1 MSFPERISVSNIQR
15 SPKALMSSSQ
25 YDMKTAV
32 YEAVDAAQ
40 DMSLMN
46 SPAKSIVITLGNNKE
61 VVRRFAQRSIM
72 TKSPQHRCVRLCR
85 HSGKHCVIGWADMKI
100 DQTKNKKE
108 GTINTKSNQMA
119 TVAMTAVENKCT

>member
-25 YDMKTAV
+25 YGMKTAIH
-32 YEAVDAAQ
+32 EAVDTAQ

-46 SPAKSIVITLGNNKE
+46 SPAKIIVITLGNNKE

-72 TKSPQHRCVRLCR
+72 TKSL
-85 HSGKHCVIGWADMKI
+85 
-100 DQTKNKKE
+100 
-108 GTINTKSNQMA
+108 
-119 TVAMTAVENKCT
+119 